1 MSAEQLEDL
10 PARLQRWADSEVLAG
25 GRVSGLA
32 PMPGNAGLSFGFD
45 VVDGDSIVV
54 RSLVVRFAPPGVRR
68 SGNTDVLRQ
77 VPLLQALPRA
87 GVPVAPLV
95 WWTGDEE
102 WFGTDA
108 IVQERLTAR
117 PLRLW
122 DGGDGVPDPEP
133 YLRSAVGVLARLHAL
148 DWERLL
154 AGWESPRPVAEEIA
168 FWDRLLVKHPEPGWT
183 EAGQALAADLRRT
196 DPGRHRTG
204 LFHGDFHTNNVL
216 FDDDAR
222 VAAVVDWEIAG
233 IGATGL
239 DLGWLALM
247 TDPTCWHPDQGA
259 AMRVVAE
266 PAWLR
271 AEYETAAGVAA
282 PDLDWYEALACYRFG
297 AIAGFNVRLHRT
309 GRRPD
314 PLYEDMASSVPVFF
328 ARGREL
334 VRGG

>member
-1 MSAEQLEDL
+1 VTGLDDL
-10 PARLQRWADSEVLAG
+10 PGRLQRWADGEVRPG
-25 GRVSGLA
+25 GRVAGLA

-45 VVDGDSIVV
+45 VVDRDGTVV

-77 VPLLQALPRA
+77 VPLLQALERA

-95 WWTGDEE
+95 WWTGDES

-108 IVQERLTAR
+108 IVQERLAAR

-122 DGGDGVPDPEP
+122 DGGGAAPDPGP
-133 YLRSAVGVLARLHAL
+133 YLRNAVTVLAGIHAL
-148 DWERLL
+148 DWADLL
-154 AGWESPRPVAEEIA
+154 AGWAEPRPVAGEIA
-168 FWDRLLVKHPEPGWT
+168 FWEGLLVKHPDPAWT
-183 EAGQALAADLRRT
+183 EAGQRLAADLLRT

-216 FDDDAR
+216 FEDDGT
-222 VAAVVDWEIAG
+222 VAAVIDWEIAG

-247 TDPTCWHPDQGA
+247 TDPSCWHPDQQA

-266 PAWLR
+266 PRVLR
-271 AEYETAAGVAA
+271 EQYEAAAGVAV
-282 PDLDWYEALACYRFG
+282 PDLAWYEALACYRFG
-297 AIAGFNVRLHRT
+297 AIAGFNVRLHRS

-334 VRGG
+334 VHGG

>member
-1 MSAEQLEDL
+1 MLDDL
-10 PARLQRWADSEVLAG
+10 PGRLRRWADREVLPG
-25 GRVSGLA
+25 GRVAGLA

-45 VVDGDSIVV
+45 VVDGDGAVV

-77 VPLLQALPRA
+77 VPLLQALDRA
-87 GVPVAPLV
+87 GIPVAPLV
-95 WWTGDEE
+95 WWTGDEA

-108 IVQERLTAR
+108 IVQERLAAR

-122 DGGDGVPDPEP
+122 DAGEAAPDPAP
-133 YLRSAVGVLARLHAL
+133 YLRAAVGVLARIHAL
-148 DWERLL
+148 DWAADL
-154 AGWESPRPVAEEIA
+154 AGWERPRPVAEEIA
-168 FWDRLLVKHPEPGWT
+168 FWQRLLDKHPEPGWT
-183 EAGQALAADLRRT
+183 AAGQQLAADLLRT

-216 FDDDAR
+216 FDDDAS

-247 TDPTCWHPDQGA
+247 TDPSCWHPDQQA
-259 AMRVVAE
+259 AMRVVAD
-266 PAWLR
+266 PARLR
-271 AEYETAAGVAA
+271 ADYEAAAGVAV
-282 PDLDWYEALACYRFG
+282 PDLAWYQALACYRFG

-328 ARGREL
+328 ARGTEL

>member
-1 MSAEQLEDL
+1 VAALDDL
-10 PARLQRWADSEVLAG
+10 PGRLQRWTDSEVLTG
-25 GRVSGLA
+25 GRVAGPA

-45 VVDGDSIVV
+45 VLDGDAVT

-77 VPLLQALPRA
+77 VPLLQALEQA
-87 GVPVAPLV
+87 GIPVAPLV
-95 WWTGDEE
+95 WWTGDEA

-108 IVQERLTAR
+108 IVQERLAAW

-122 DGGDGVPDPEP
+122 GGEGGAPDPGP
-133 YLRSAVGVLARLHAL
+133 YLRSAVEVLGRVHAL

-154 AGWESPRPVAEEIA
+154 PGWAAPRPVADEIA
-168 FWDRLLVKHPEPGWT
+168 FWDRLLVKHPEPAWT
-183 EAGQALAADLRRT
+183 QAGQALAADLLRT

-216 FDDDAR
+216 FHEDAS

-247 TDPTCWHPDQGA
+247 TDPRCWHPDQQA
-259 AMRVVAE
+259 SMRVVAD
-266 PAWLR
+266 PARLR
-271 AEYETAAGVAA
+271 AGYEEAAGVAV

-314 PLYEDMASSVPVFF
+314 PLYEGMASSVPVFF

-334 VRGG
+334 VHGG

>member
-1 MSAEQLEDL
+1 V
-10 PARLQRWADSEVLAG
+10 SEVLAG
-25 GRVSGLA
+25 GRVVGLA

-45 VVDGDSIVV
+45 VVDDAGAVA

-77 VPLLQALPRA
+77 VPLLRALQQA
-87 GVPVAPLV
+87 GIPVAPLV
-95 WWTGDEE
+95 WWTGDPA

-108 IVQERLTAR
+108 IVQERLAAR

-122 DGGDGVPDPEP
+122 DGGGATPDPAP
-133 YLRSAVGVLARLHAL
+133 YLRNAVAVLARIHAV

-154 AGWESPRPVAEEIA
+154 AGWADPRPVADEIA
-168 FWDRLLVKHPEPGWT
+168 FWERLLVKHPEPAWT
-183 EAGQALAADLRRT
+183 EAGQGLAADLLHT

-216 FDDDAR
+216 FDDDGA

-247 TDPTCWHPDQGA
+247 TDPSCWDPSRRA

-266 PAWLR
+266 PRALR
-271 AEYETAAGVAA
+271 EQYEAAAGVGV
-282 PDLDWYEALACYRFG
+282 PDLAWYQALACYRFG

>member
-1 MSAEQLEDL
+1 MAGLDDL
-10 PARLQRWADSEVLAG
+10 PERLQRWADSEVLAG
-25 GRVSGLA
+25 GRVAGLA

-45 VVDGDSIVV
+45 VVGPTGAVA

-77 VPLLQALPRA
+77 VPLLRALADA
-87 GVPVAPLV
+87 GIPVAPLV
-95 WWTGDEE
+95 WWTGDEA

-108 IVQERLTAR
+108 IVQERLAAG

-122 DGGDGVPDPEP
+122 GGEGGAPDPGP
-133 YLRSAVGVLARLHAL
+133 YLRNAVDVLARIHAL
-148 DWERLL
+148 DWERSL
-154 AGWESPRPVAEEIA
+154 AGWEQPRPVSAEIA
-168 FWDRLLVKHPEPGWT
+168 FWQRLLDKHPEPAWT
-183 EAGQALAADLRRT
+183 AAGQRLAGALLRT

-216 FDDDAR
+216 FDDGGA

-247 TDPTCWHPDQGA
+247 TDPSCWHPDQQA

-266 PAWLR
+266 PRVLR
-271 AEYETAAGVAA
+271 EQYEAASGVAV
-282 PDLDWYEALACYRFG
+282 PDLAWYQALACYRFG

-314 PLYEDMASSVPVFF
+314 PLYEEMASSVPVFF
-328 ARGREL
+328 ARGLEL
-334 VRGG
+334 VHGG

>member
-1 MSAEQLEDL
+1 
-10 PARLQRWADSEVLAG
+10 
-25 GRVSGLA
+25 
-32 PMPGNAGLSFGFD
+32 MPGNAGLSFGFD
-45 VVDGDSIVV
+45 VVDAAGEVV

-77 VPLLQALPRA
+77 VPLLRALAHA
-87 GVPVAPLV
+87 GIPVAPLV
-95 WWTGDEE
+95 WETGDDT

-108 IVQERLTAR
+108 IVQERLAAR

-122 DGGDGVPDPEP
+122 DGGGAAPDPAP
-133 YLRSAVGVLARLHAL
+133 YLRAAVGVLARIHAL
-148 DWERLL
+148 DWAAAL
-154 AGWESPRPVAEEIA
+154 AGWEEPRPVADEIA
-168 FWDRLLVKHPEPGWT
+168 FWERLLDKHPEPEWT
-183 EAGQALAADLRRT
+183 GAGQRLAAGLLRT

-216 FDDDAR
+216 FDEDAR

-247 TDPTCWHPDQGA
+247 TDPSCWHPDQQA
-259 AMRVVAE
+259 SMRVVAD
-266 PAWLR
+266 PALLR
-271 AEYETAAGVAA
+271 ADYEAAAGVGV
-282 PDLDWYEALACYRFG
+282 PDLDWYQALACYRFG

-328 ARGREL
+328 SRGLEL